1 LLSCCLLP
9 YLVSSVY
16 SVTSSVLQTPAAPN
30 WLWGDWL
37 GTIVDVDGGLYMI
50 LAEGP
55 ICCVG
60 TIGLLIVI
68 LGLLLAISGMGQ
80 QEEYEPYTGME
91 DQDQDSAA
99 TEWPGSP

>member
-1 LLSCCLLP
+1 LP
-9 YLVSSVY
+9 YLASSVY
-16 SVTSSVLQTPAAPN
+16 SVTSSVLQTSAAPN

-60 TIGLLIVI
+60 AIGLLIVI
-68 LGLLLAISGMGQ
+68 MGLVLAISSTG
-80 QEEYEPYTGME
+80 QEEKYQVEEEYLGDTDYVGY
-91 DQDQDSAA
+91 DQ
-99 TEWPGSP
+99 T